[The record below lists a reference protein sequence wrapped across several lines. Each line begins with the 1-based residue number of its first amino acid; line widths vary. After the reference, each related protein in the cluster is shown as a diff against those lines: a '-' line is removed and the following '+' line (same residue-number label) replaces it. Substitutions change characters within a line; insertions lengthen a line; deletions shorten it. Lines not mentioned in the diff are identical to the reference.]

1 MAVYFAADHVVWAG
15 QAGLTTDA
23 KKLAR
28 WQKVSLWAW
37 FGGSVCTLLQECEEI
52 GVLAATKRPGEP
64 VPEWRARQAK
74 AAAEID
80 RRILVLVHAGLQ
92 VRNGEKRE
100 KERRLRTHTRT
111 RARAR
116 SLSLTLLSFP
126 SF

>member
-23 KKLAR
+23 KRLAR

-37 FGGSVCTLLQECEEI
+37 FGGSACTLLQECEEV
-52 GVLAATKRPGEP
+52 GVLAATKRPGEA
-64 VPEWRARQAK
+64 VPAWRARQAK

-92 VRNGEKRE
+92 VRERGGERGRE
-100 KERRLRTHTRT
+100 GGREGERE
-111 RARAR
+111 
-116 SLSLTLLSFP
+116 
-126 SF
+126 

>member
-52 GVLAATKRPGEP
+52 GALAATKRPGEP
-64 VPEWRARQAK
+64 VPAWRARQAK

-92 VRNGEKRE
+92 VTRE
-100 KERRLRTHTRT
+100 GGGG
-111 RARAR
+111 
-116 SLSLTLLSFP
+116 
-126 SF
+126 

>member
-28 WQKVSLWAW
+28 WQKVSLWSW
-37 FGGSVCTLLQECEEI
+37 LGGSACTLLQECEEI
-52 GVLAATKRPGEP
+52 GALAGTKRPGET
-64 VPEWRARQAK
+64 VPAWRARQAK

-92 VRNGEKRE
+92 VKGGREGGGGEKDGKSRA
-100 KERRLRTHTRT
+100 RTHTHT
-111 RARAR
+111 RRA
-116 SLSLTLLSFP
+116 
-126 SF
+126 